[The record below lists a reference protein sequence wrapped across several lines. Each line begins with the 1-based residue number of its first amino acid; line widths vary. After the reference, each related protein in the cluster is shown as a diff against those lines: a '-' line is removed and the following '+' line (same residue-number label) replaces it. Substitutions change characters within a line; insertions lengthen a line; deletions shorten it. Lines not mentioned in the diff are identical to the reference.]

1 MFSGNVNDEND
12 ILKDTID
19 HIDELL
25 GLGPVELSL
34 AFGLRYV
41 HNS

>member
-25 GLGPVELSL
+25 GLGPVD
-34 AFGLRYV
+34 APHPHAGV
-41 HNS
+41 